1 MRSVFRKSVMVLLA
15 LAGSGAIVWSFQPRP
30 LEVDRALVD
39 RGPLRSTVDEDGRT
53 RIRERY
59 VVSAPLGGRLLR
71 GELKAGDPVVARTT
85 VVVALEPTDPSLLD
99 ARARAHAEA
108 RVRAAERAV
117 EYARTGVGRA
127 REAATFAHDEF
138 ERRRIL
144 VRGGAATGKDLEAA
158 TLADR
163 DATLALEAAELA
175 VRVAD
180 HDLETAKAA
189 LVEVGSAPDAS
200 PRPRRFEVSSPVG
213 GRVLRVLEESAT
225 VVLPGTPIL
234 EVGDPTD
241 LEVVVDVLTRDAV
254 RIVPGA
260 RVSLEGWGGPKPL
273 EGRVRRVEP
282 AAFTKVSALGVEEQR
297 VNVLVD
303 LLDPPEARQGLGD
316 GWRVDARIVVWEA
329 EDVVRAPV
337 GAVFRD
343 GDAWRTFAIVG
354 GRAVRR
360 AVRVG
365 HDDGLRVEI
374 LEGLAPGD
382 EVILH
387 PSDRIR
393 DGTAVVP
400 R

>member
-1 MRSVFRKSVMVLLA
+1 MRSVFRKSTLVLLA
-15 LAGSGAIVWSFQPRP
+15 LAATGGILWSFRPRP
-30 LEVDRALVD
+30 VEVDLARVD
-39 RGPLRSTVDEDGRT
+39 RGPLRATVDEDGRT

-71 GELKAGDPVVARTT
+71 SELKAGDSVVARKT

-99 ARARAHAEA
+99 ARARAHAES
-108 RVRAAERAV
+108 RVRVAERRV
-117 EYARTGVGRA
+117 EHAKTSVDRA
-127 REAATFAHDEF
+127 REAATFARDEH
-138 ERRRIL
+138 ERRRAL
-144 VRGGAATGKDLEAA
+144 VRGGAATGKELEAA

-163 DATLALEAAELA
+163 DAALALQAAELEA
-175 VRVAD
+175 RVAD

-189 LVEVGSAPDAS
+189 LIEVGPAAEGS
-200 PRPRRFEVSSPVG
+200 PSPRRFEVSSPVG

-225 VVLPGTPIL
+225 VVLPGTPVL

-241 LEVVVDVLTRDAV
+241 LEAVVDVLTRDAV
-254 RIVPGA
+254 RIAPGA
-260 RVSLEGWGGPKPL
+260 RVRLEGWGGPKPL
-273 EGRVRRVEP
+273 DGRVRSVEP

-303 LLDPPEARQGLGD
+303 LLDPPEAREGLGD

-329 EDVVRAPV
+329 PDVVRVPV

-343 GDAWRTFAIVG
+343 GDAWRTFLVVHG
-354 GRAVRR
+354 KAVRR

-365 HDDGLRVEI
+365 HDDGLLLEI
-374 LEGLAPGD
+374 LDGLVAGD
-382 EVILH
+382 QVVLH

-393 DGTAVVP
+393 DGTEVVP

>member
-1 MRSVFRKSVMVLLA
+1 MRSVFRKSMLVLLA
-15 LAGSGAIVWSFQPRP
+15 LAGTGGILWSFRPRP
-30 LEVDRALVD
+30 VEVDLARVD
-39 RGPLRSTVDEDGRT
+39 RGPLRATVDEDGRT

-71 GELKAGDPVVARTT
+71 SELKAGDPVVARKT

-99 ARARAHAEA
+99 ARARAHAES
-108 RVRAAERAV
+108 RVRVAERRV
-117 EYARTGVGRA
+117 EHAKTSVDRA
-127 REAATFAHDEF
+127 REAATFAHDEH

-144 VRGGAATGKDLEAA
+144 VRGGAATGKELEAA

-163 DATLALEAAELA
+163 DATLALQAAELEA
-175 VRVAD
+175 RVAD

-189 LVEVGSAPDAS
+189 LIEVGPAAEGS
-200 PRPRRFEVSSPVG
+200 PSPRRFEVSSPVG

-241 LEVVVDVLTRDAV
+241 LEAVVDVLTRDAV

-260 RVSLEGWGGPKPL
+260 RVLLEGWGGPKPL
-273 EGRVRRVEP
+273 DGRVRSVEP

-303 LLDPPEARQGLGD
+303 LLDPPEAREGLGD

-329 EDVVRAPV
+329 PDVVRVPV

-343 GDAWRTFAIVG
+343 GDAWRTFLVVDG
-354 GRAVRR
+354 KAVRR
-360 AVRVG
+360 AVQVG
-365 HDDGLRVEI
+365 HDDGLLLEI
-374 LEGLAPGD
+374 LDGLAAGD
-382 EVILH
+382 QVVLH

-393 DGTAVVP
+393 DGTEVVP

>member
-1 MRSVFRKSVMVLLA
+1 MRSFLRKSLLLLVA
-15 LAGSGAIVWSFQPRP
+15 LAGAAAIVWSFRPRP
-30 LEVDRALVD
+30 VEVELALVD
-39 RGPLRSTVDEDGRT
+39 RGPLRTTVDEDGRT

-71 GELKAGDPVVARTT
+71 GELKPGDPVIARTT
-85 VVVALEPTDPSLLD
+85 VVVALEPTDPALLD

-108 RVRAAERAV
+108 RVRAAEGAV
-117 EYARTGVGRA
+117 EQAKTGVARA
-127 REAATFAHDEF
+127 REAAAYAHDELD
-138 ERRRIL
+138 RHRAL
-144 VRGGAATGKDLEAA
+144 VRGGAATGKELEAA

-163 DATLALEAAELA
+163 DAVLALQAAELA

-189 LVEVGSAPDAS
+189 LIEVGPAAEGS

-254 RIVPGA
+254 RVTPGA
-260 RVSLEGWGGPKPL
+260 RVLLEGWGGPKPL

-282 AAFTKVSALGVEEQR
+282 AAFTKPSALGVEEQR
-297 VNVLVD
+297 VNVLID
-303 LLDPPEARQGLGD
+303 LLDPPAAREGLGD

-329 EDVVRAPV
+329 PDVVRVPV

-343 GDAWRTFAIVG
+343 GDAWRTFVVVG
-354 GRAVRR
+354 GKAVARTLD
-360 AVRVG
+360 VG
-365 HDDGLRVEI
+365 HDDGLRTEVVR
-374 LEGLAPGD
+374 GLAPGE

-387 PSDRIR
+387 PSDRVR
-393 DGTAVVP
+393 NGTEVV
-400 R
+400 RR

>member
-1 MRSVFRKSVMVLLA
+1 MRPFVRKSIVLLLA
-15 LAGSGAIVWSFQPRP
+15 LAGAAAIAWSFRARP
-30 LEVDRALVD
+30 VEVDLARVD
-39 RGPLRSTVDEDGRT
+39 RGPLRATVDEDGRT

-99 ARARAHAEA
+99 ARARAHAES
-108 RVRAAERAV
+108 RVRAAEGAV
-117 EYARTGVGRA
+117 AQAKTGVDRA
-127 REAATFAHDEF
+127 REAATFARDEF
-138 ERRRIL
+138 ERRRAL
-144 VRGGAATGKDLEAA
+144 VRGGAATGKELEAA
-158 TLADR
+158 TLAQR
-163 DATLALEAAELA
+163 DADLALQAAELA

-180 HDLETAKAA
+180 HDLETARAA
-189 LVEVGSAPDAS
+189 LIEVGPASDGS
-200 PRPRRFEVSSPVG
+200 PRSRRFEVSSPVG

-225 VVLPGTPIL
+225 VVMPGTPIL

-241 LEVVVDVLTRDAV
+241 LEVVVDVLTRDALRV
-254 RIVPGA
+254 AVGA
-260 RVSLEGWGGPKPL
+260 RVLLEGWGGPKAL

-303 LLDPPEARQGLGD
+303 LLDPPEAREGLGD

-329 EDVVRAPV
+329 PDVIRVPV

-343 GDAWRTFAIVG
+343 GETWQTFVVVG
-354 GRAVRR
+354 GKAAKRPVE
-360 AVRVG
+360 VG
-365 HDDGLRVEI
+365 HDDGLRTEI
-374 LEGLAPGD
+374 LRGLAPGD

-393 DGTAVVP
+393 DGTEVVA